1 MASNVEKLPPVA
13 LSLNQ
18 PPASSPEVEP
28 KPRVAPQPSADGQ
41 ADWRLVI
48 EEDPALPGSFIYKT
62 VDWATGKVI
71 SQFPREELVKLRE
84 DPAYQAGT
92 VVKTTA

>member
-1 MASNVEKLPPVA
+1 MASNVEKLSPVA

-28 KPRVAPQPSADGQ
+28 KARATPQPSTDAQ

-71 SQFPREELVKLRE
+71 NQFPREELVKLRE